1 MDKNVVGKKN
11 SPPAHTDNTR
21 NKHDI
26 VYSYWLLEFRSEL
39 CKNKK
44 GVPAFHIHREVAD
57 IL

>member
-1 MDKNVVGKKN
+1 MHKNVVGKKN

-44 GVPAFHIHREVAD
+44 EFQHFTYIVK
-57 IL
+57 